1 MGSALPCRPQESPTT
16 VKRSVN
22 WTRRSAPTASGVFP
36 ASPSTRHRGERF
48 VLRVDTP
55 FRVSPPRSSR
65 ASVAVPRGSSAREA
79 SQGSFPYSTS
89 GSGQSRMSPGLAAP
103 GYDPPPGFRTLL
115 TVFPALI
122 PPGLFHPGSAH
133 GVMPFRALFLPRSR
147 LASRRPLPS

>member
-1 MGSALPCRPQESPTT
+1 MGSALPRRPRESPIT
-16 VKRSVN
+16 VKQSVN

-36 ASPSTRHRGERF
+36 ASPSTRRSEWF
-48 VLRVDTP
+48 VLRVHTP
-55 FRVSPPRSSR
+55 FRVSPLRSSR

-79 SQGSFPYSTS
+79 SQGFVPYSTS
-89 GSGQSRMSPGLAAP
+89 GSGQSRMSPGFAAP
-103 GYDPPPGFRTLL
+103 GYGPPPGFRTLL

-133 GVMPFRALFLPRSR
+133 GVVPFRALFLPRSR